1 MLGEALPEHDT
12 EYVAI
17 RHVGAKLGV
26 GPETLRTWK
35 RSSEVDSGVRPGVMS
50 DEHAEIRRFKRENAE
65 LRRAKEILKSASASF
80 RGGTRRPTTR

>member
-1 MLGEALPEHDT
+1 MRRCLSTTPSTSRSAMSARNSVSD
-12 EYVAI
+12 
-17 RHVGAKLGV
+17 R
-26 GPETLRTWK
+26 ETLRTWK